1 VVYFTVLFTSGGY
14 TGSPGYTKLHF
25 APGSIDGPTTA
36 EVNAAAA
43 AGRALLASSATA
55 MPTGVAYSCQPGV
68 QWFDDA
74 GTLQGERTIT
84 TLPTPVN
91 GTGAATYPGGCGAV
105 IYWNTGAINGG
116 HKVRGRTYLVP
127 FATGAF
133 SNDGTL
139 AGAIVTAL
147 QTATNVFV
155 GSNPPPAVNSRTLGK
170 PGRVNAT
177 YAVSTGVVKDRSAFL
192 RTRRT

>member
-1 VVYFTVLFTSGGY
+1 VTYFNVLFTSAGY

-43 AGRALLASSATA
+43 AGRALLASTVTA
-55 MPTGVAYSCQPGV
+55 MPTGVSYSCQPTV

-74 GTLQGERTIT
+74 GTLQGERAIT

-91 GTGAATYPGGCGAV
+91 GSGATTYPGGCGAV
-105 IYWNTGAINGG
+105 IYWITGGINGG
-116 HKVRGRTYLVP
+116 RKVKGRTYLVP

-133 SNDGTL
+133 STDGTL
-139 AGAIVTAL
+139 SGTLVTTL
-147 QTATNVFV
+147 QTAANVFV
-155 GSNPPPAVNSRTLGK
+155 GTNPPPAVNSRTLGK
-170 PGRVNAT
+170 PGRVNGT
-177 YAVSTGVVKDRSAFL
+177 YAVSSGVVKDRSAFL